1 MKLINKL
8 TGNISMY
15 RNTLESGHRID
26 KRTYFGK
33 YIVKRTKEM
42 NTTSVGLTVHS
53 ATKYLSFKD
62 YQNIKNISLN

>member
-8 TGNISMY
+8 TGNIFMY

-26 KRTYFGK
+26 KRTYLGK
-33 YIVKRTKEM
+33 QVIKQAKEM
-42 NTTSVGLTVHS
+42 NTISSDFSVHS